1 MTSSRRRQGG
11 STTTDRLSRHAG
23 SNDAEAA
30 CIQTK
35 VKARYAALVVGI
47 VDLPDSMLQVV
58 ARDCRL
64 RRKWLAESCPRAL
77 SRRV

>member
-1 MTSSRRRQGG
+1 MLTDDLVPRRQGG

-30 CIQTK
+30 CIQTN

-47 VDLPDSMLQVV
+47 IDLPDSIV
-58 ARDCRL
+58 AGGGQRFSTATEVAC
-64 RRKWLAESCPRAL
+64 
-77 SRRV
+77 